1 LYIISN
7 LFQLTQQHLAQKH

>member
-7 LFQLTQQHLAQKH
+7 FFQLTQQHLAQKH